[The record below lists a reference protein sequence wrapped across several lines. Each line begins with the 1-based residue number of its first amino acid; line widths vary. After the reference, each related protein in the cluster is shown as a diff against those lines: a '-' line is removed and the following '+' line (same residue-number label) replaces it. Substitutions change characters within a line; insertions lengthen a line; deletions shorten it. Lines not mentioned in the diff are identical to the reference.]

1 MLLKQETLA
10 AIVDGSVSLAFRR
23 WRRPTVKTGGTLLT
37 TVGQIAIDSVE
48 RVELGDITEAESVAA
63 GVPDLASL
71 RVFLDRRA
79 EGDIYRIRLSLAGPD
94 PRIALRNQIPGEA
107 EFAELIRKLVA
118 VDSRSPAGPWV
129 RRVLEL
135 ISNRPAT
142 LAAELAKDLGMEKAV
157 LKVRVRKLKGLG
169 LTESLKVG
177 YRLSPRGMALLK
189 RL

>member
-1 MLLKQETLA
+1 MLLKQHTLA
-10 AIVDGSVSLAFRR
+10 GIVDGSISLAFRR
-23 WRRPTVKTGGTLLT
+23 WRRPTVRTGGTLLT
-37 TVGQIAIDSVE
+37 PVGQLAIDSVE
-48 RVELGDITEAESVAA
+48 RVELDDITEAESVAA
-63 GVPDLASL
+63 GAPNLAAL
-71 RVFLDRRA
+71 RMLLERRQ

-94 PRIALRNQIPGEA
+94 PRIALRDQIPDEA
-107 EFAELIRKLVA
+107 EFEELLRNLVG

-135 ISNRPAT
+135 ISTRPAT
-142 LAAELAKDLGMEKAV
+142 LAAELANDLRMEKAV

-177 YRLSPRGMALLK
+177 YRLSPRGAALLK